1 MRTIPTDWRDVVL
14 TGIAAILMTAPNA
27 IVAIGLLLAL
37 TPAPSHGRELYP
49 GQYAQYPPEI
59 REWFR
64 SQKSPRT
71 GISCCSEADGTYAEE
86 EIRDGHYWTRFTWQ
100 FCFAKQCQDLDSGWM
115 DVPDDVVIHDP
126 NRHGAPVVWWT
137 RASGTEAAT
146 AKVRIRCYVPGSGV

>member
-1 MRTIPTDWRDVVL
+1 MRTIPTKWGEVVL
-14 TGIAAILMTAPNA
+14 ASIAAILMAAPNA
-27 IVAIGLLLAL
+27 IVATGLFLVL

-86 EIRDGHYWTRFTWQ
+86 EIREGHYWTRFTWR
-100 FCFAKQCQDLDSGWM
+100 FCFAHECQDLDSGWM